1 MINEFSWDNL
11 QFLLEATRWTIALS
25 LIVFVTG
32 GIAGFAVA
40 LLRTARSPA
49 LRLASALYIQLIQG
63 TPVLIVL
70 FLSYYGLAI
79 FGFKLSPM
87 VAAGAAMTIF
97 CSAYLGEIWRGCIEG
112 VQRQQWEASGA
123 LAMNRYQ
130 QLRYVILPQA
140 LRHSLPP
147 TVGFMVQIIKNT
159 SITSIIGVVE
169 LTRAGQL
176 VSNATFQPF
185 VIFPVVAL
193 IYFAMC
199 YPLSRYSHSL
209 ERKFHAHRSN

>member
-1 MINEFSWDNL
+1 MISDFSWDNL
-11 QFLLEATRWTIALS
+11 QFLLEATRWTIGLS
-25 LIVFVTG
+25 LIVFITG

-40 LLRTARSPA
+40 LLRTARSPV
-49 LRLASALYIQLIQG
+49 LRCISALYIQLVQG

-70 FLSYYGLAI
+70 FLTYYGLAL
-79 FGFKLSPM
+79 FGYKLSPII
-87 VAAGAAMTIF
+87 AAGAAMTIF
-97 CSAYLGEIWRGCIEG
+97 ASAYLGEIWRGCIEG
-112 VQRQQWEASGA
+112 VQRQQWEASAA
-123 LAMNRYQ
+123 LALNRYQ

-176 VSNATFQPF
+176 VSNATFLPF
-185 VIFPVVAL
+185 IVFPVVAL
-193 IYFAMC
+193 IYFALC

-209 ERKFHAHRSN
+209 ERKFHAHR

>member
-1 MINEFSWDNL
+1 MISEFSWENL
-11 QFLLEATRWTIALS
+11 QFLLEAARWTIVLS
-25 LIVFVTG
+25 LIVFITG

-40 LLRTARSPA
+40 LLRTARSRL
-49 LRLASALYIQLIQG
+49 LRIACALYIQIVQG

-70 FLSYYGLAI
+70 FLTYYGLAM
-79 FGFKLSPM
+79 FGLKMPPM
-87 VAAGAAMTIF
+87 IAAGVAMTIF

-112 VQRQQWEASGA
+112 VQVQQWEASGA
-123 LAMNRYQ
+123 LAMTRYQ
-130 QLRYVILPQA
+130 QLRHVILPQA
-140 LRHSLPP
+140 IRHSLPP

-185 VIFPVVAL
+185 IIFPVVAL

-209 ERKFHAHRSN
+209 ERKFHAHR

>member
-1 MINEFSWDNL
+1 V
-11 QFLLEATRWTIALS
+11 FL
-25 LIVFVTG
+25 
-32 GIAGFAVA
+32 
-40 LLRTARSPA
+40 P
-49 LRLASALYIQLIQG
+49 
-63 TPVLIVL
+63 
-70 FLSYYGLAI
+70 YYGLSLM
-79 FGFKLSPM
+79 GFQLPAL
-87 VAAGAAMTIF
+87 VAASISMSVYVSG
-97 CSAYLGEIWRGCIEG
+97 YLGEIWRGCIEG
-112 VQRQQWEASGA
+112 VQRQQWEASAA
-123 LAMNRYQ
+123 LALNRYQ

-176 VSNATFQPF
+176 VSNATFLPF
-185 VIFPVVAL
+185 IVFPVVAL

-209 ERKFHAHRSN
+209 ERKFHAHR

>member
-1 MINEFSWDNL
+1 MISEFSWDNL
-11 QFLLEATRWTIALS
+11 QFLLEATRWTILLS

-32 GIAGFAVA
+32 GIAGFMVA
-40 LLRTARSPA
+40 LLRTSRSPL
-49 LRLASALYIQLIQG
+49 LRLLSALYIQLIQG

-70 FLSYYGLAI
+70 FLTYYGLAI
-79 FGFKLSPM
+79 FGFNISPM
-87 VAAGAAMTIF
+87 IAAGIAMTIF
-97 CSAYLGEIWRGCIEG
+97 SSAYLGDIWRGCIEG
-112 VQRQQWEASGA
+112 VHHQQWEASGA

-140 LRHSLPP
+140 VRHSLPP

-185 VIFPVVAL
+185 IIFPVVAL

-209 ERKFHAHRSN
+209 ERKFHAHR

>member
-1 MINEFSWDNL
+1 MISDFSWDNL
-11 QFLLEATRWTIALS
+11 QFLLEATRWTIGLS
-25 LIVFVTG
+25 LIVFITG

-40 LLRTARSPA
+40 LLRTARNPF
-49 LRLASALYIQLIQG
+49 LRFASALYIQLIQG

-70 FLSYYGLAI
+70 FLTYYGLAL
-79 FGFKLSPM
+79 FGYKLSPI
-87 VAAGAAMTIF
+87 VAAGAAMTVF
-97 CSAYLGEIWRGCIEG
+97 ASAYLGEIWRGCIEG
-112 VQRQQWEASGA
+112 VQRQQWEASAA
-123 LAMNRYQ
+123 LALNRYQ

-140 LRHSLPP
+140 LRHSLPS

-176 VSNATFQPF
+176 VSNATFLPF
-185 VIFPVVAL
+185 IVFPVVAL

-209 ERKFHAHRSN
+209 ERKFHAHR

>member
-1 MINEFSWDNL
+1 MISDFSWDNL
-11 QFLLEATRWTIALS
+11 QFLLEATRWTIGLS
-25 LIVFVTG
+25 LLVFITG

-40 LLRTARSPA
+40 LLRTARSPL
-49 LRLASALYIQLIQG
+49 LRFASALYIQLVQG

-70 FLSYYGLAI
+70 FLTYYGLAL
-79 FGFKLSPM
+79 FGYKLSPLI
-87 VAAGAAMTIF
+87 AAGAAMTIF
-97 CSAYLGEIWRGCIEG
+97 ASAYLGEIWRGCIEG
-112 VQRQQWEASGA
+112 VQRQQWEASAA
-123 LAMNRYQ
+123 LALNRYQ

-140 LRHSLPP
+140 LRHSLPS

-176 VSNATFQPF
+176 VSNATFLPF
-185 VIFPVVAL
+185 IVFPVVAL

-209 ERKFHAHRSN
+209 ERKFHAHR

>member
-1 MINEFSWDNL
+1 MISEFSWDNL

-25 LIVFVTG
+25 LVVFVTG

-40 LLRTARSPA
+40 LLRTARSPV
-49 LRLASALYIQLIQG
+49 LRLVSALYIQLIQG

-70 FLSYYGLAI
+70 FLTYYGLAL
-79 FGFKLSPM
+79 FGYKLSPM
-87 VAAGAAMTIF
+87 LAACVAMTVF
-97 CSAYLGEIWRGCIEG
+97 SSAYLGEIWRGCIEG

-140 LRHSLPP
+140 MRHALPP

-185 VIFPVVAL
+185 IVFPVVAL

-199 YPLSRYSHSL
+199 YPLSRYSYSL
-209 ERKFHAHRSN
+209 ERKFHAHR